1 MDTNMNTNTDTQ
13 TEPTA
18 TGPQNTPANVLLYGT
33 QEEIRELAR
42 RLRQF
47 LPNTRKMSDNE
58 VLAFAQYCISTGL
71 NPFRR
76 EVHGWD
82 SRGDGTGDL
91 VTTEHYKLIA
101 RWARSQEPFSAT
113 HKVELADNGDIIATC
128 YLMRDSSRQAMIA
141 MLHAGAPYDA
151 ALALATVE
159 GHAIL
164 RKAETVSKSPPKGR
178 DWPWVARKRALVDA
192 IAQAYGMPS
201 GQELSAQ
208 SWIVNGRETVPAD
221 YENANGNMLPAEIE
235 AEAEYSARERQRHA
249 SSEPA
254 GSAAD
259 AQAIL
264 FGDW

>member
-13 TEPTA
+13 TETEPTA
-18 TGPQNTPANVLLYGT
+18 TGPQNTPANVLLYGS
-33 QEEIRELAR
+33 QDEIRELAR

-47 LPNTRKMSDNE
+47 LPNTKKMTDNE
-58 VLAFAQYCISTGL
+58 VLGFAQYCIATGL
-71 NPFRR
+71 NPYRR

-82 SRGDGTGDL
+82 FKGELITH
-91 VTTEHYKLIA
+91 EHYKLIV

-113 HKVELADNGDIIATC
+113 HKVELADNGDLIATC
-128 YLMRDSSRQAMIA
+128 YLVRDSSRQAMIA
-141 MLHAGAPYDA
+141 MLHAGVPYAD

-164 RKAETVSKSPPKGR
+164 RKEETLKKDPPKGK
-178 DWPWVARKRALVDA
+178 DWPWIARKRALVDA

-208 SWIVNGRETVPAD
+208 SWIVNGTKTIQAD
-221 YENANGNMLPAEIE
+221 YENANGNMLLAEIE
-235 AEAEYSARERQRHA
+235 AEAEYSARERKRL
-249 SSEPA
+249 
-254 GSAAD
+254 AD
-259 AQAIL
+259 PTPPGNGNDAKDDL